1 MEYLSN
7 ITQRTK
13 WTNLKD
19 SYHIGD
25 VAMLVKT
32 DQPRNLWRLGCVSE
46 VHPGANGLVRNVTV
60 RLSTKRIDSAG
71 IPKDDPVLLKRP
83 IQKLVPLMP
92 QSSFV
97 LHGQI
102 CFI

>member
-1 MEYLSN
+1 MENLSN
-7 ITQRTK
+7 IPQRTK

-19 SYHIGD
+19 SFQVGD
-25 VAMLVKT
+25 IVMLVKT
-32 DQPRNLWRLGCVSE
+32 DQPRNLWTLGCVSE

-83 IQKLVPLMP
+83 IQKLVLLMP